1 MKAFERVVGYEDEKL
16 ELKKI
21 CDILRDTCKYQKL
34 GVTTPKGL
42 LLHGAPGVGKTLMA
56 TCVVEESGR
65 NVYACRKTKS
75 SKDFIN
81 EISSIFAEAKNN
93 TPSIVFLDD
102 MDKFANED
110 SSHKNA
116 DEFVTLQAC
125 IDDVKNHEVFVI
137 ATANELDNLPKS
149 LLRAG
154 RFDKVMHIFEPDN
167 DDSVK
172 IVEHYLKRKNC
183 LNDIEFEN
191 FARLLVGRSCAEI
204 ETVINDAG
212 VIAAFDNKNAI
223 GKDDLLEAC
232 MQMVFKAPKSSIPHD
247 PEILEKVAYHE
258 AGHAVAAELLEAG
271 NVTVVSVC
279 RHKGRVGGITSFY
292 KDANYDFDK
301 NDIDNRVIALL
312 AGRAAYEI
320 KYGEIDVGASGDLR
334 SAFHIVERGVE
345 NYCEDGFDTYY
356 ERPVEENSDSFR
368 LRREI
373 KIQSKLSSFYGQARK
388 MLIKNREFLDKLAKA
403 LIERHTLMSDD
414 IQAIKDTCT
423 LVQC

>member
-1 MKAFERVVGYEDEKL
+1 
-16 ELKKI
+16 
-21 CDILRDTCKYQKL
+21 YQEL
-34 GVTTPKGL
+34 GVATPRGL

-65 NVYACRKTKS
+65 RAYTCRKTKS
-75 SKDFIN
+75 SSDFVN

-110 SSHKNA
+110 SCHKNA

-125 IDDVKNHEVFVI
+125 IDDIKNSEVFVL
-137 ATANELDNLPKS
+137 ATANELDNLPES

-154 RFDKVMHIFEPDN
+154 RFDKVMHIFAPDRN
-167 DDSVK
+167 DGVK
-172 IVEHYLKRKNC
+172 IVEYYLKQKNC
-183 LNDIEFEN
+183 LNDIELEN
-191 FARLLVGRSCAEI
+191 FARLLVGNSCAEI

-212 VIAAFDNKNAI
+212 VIAAFENKSAI
-223 GKDDLLEAC
+223 GKEDLLEAC
-232 MQMVFKAPKSSIPHD
+232 MQMVFKAPKSSVPHD

-258 AGHAVAAELLEAG
+258 AGHAVVAELLEAG
-271 NVTVVSVC
+271 SVTVVSVC
-279 RHKGRVGGITSFY
+279 RHCGEIGGITSFY
-292 KDANYDFDK
+292 KNANFDT
-301 NDIDNRVIALL
+301 DIIYKDNRVIALL

-345 NYCEDGFDTYY
+345 NFCEDGFDTYY
-356 ERPVEENSDSFR
+356 ERPVDENSDSFR

-373 KIQSKLSSFYGQARK
+373 KIQSKLSSFYRQARK
-388 MLIKNREFLDKLAKA
+388 LLIKNREFLDKLAEA
-403 LIERHTLMSDD
+403 LIEKHTLMSDD
-414 IQAIKDTCT
+414 IQAIKATCT